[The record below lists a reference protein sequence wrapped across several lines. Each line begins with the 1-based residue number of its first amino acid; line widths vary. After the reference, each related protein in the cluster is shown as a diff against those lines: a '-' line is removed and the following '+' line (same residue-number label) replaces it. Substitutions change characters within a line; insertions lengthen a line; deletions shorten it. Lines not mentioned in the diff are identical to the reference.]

1 MLGENDNNNEKDRG
15 NNLNGRKKNSIGN
28 DGSNGN
34 GGYSNTFN
42 IDGNNI
48 INDSTKGVTYNNPSS
63 A

>member
-1 MLGENDNNNEKDRG
+1 MLNENDNNNDK
-15 NNLNGRKKNSIGN
+15 NGETFNKKKNSIGN